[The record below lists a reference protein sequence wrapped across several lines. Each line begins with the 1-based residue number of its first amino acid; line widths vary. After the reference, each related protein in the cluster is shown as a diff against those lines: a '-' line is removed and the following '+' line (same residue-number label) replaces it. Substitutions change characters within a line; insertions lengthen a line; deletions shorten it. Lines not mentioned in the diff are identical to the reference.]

1 MEKRFVGE
9 SEVLKLAVYYFIIKE
24 TVDDK
29 TWFGIEVA
37 RGDDV
42 LTMRE
47 VTRDGN
53 ACIALLQTMIKGKV
67 TPLTAQYIVRDWIE
81 EQREKQEEN
90 LAISV

>member
-24 TVDDK
+24 TVDGK
-29 TWFGIEVA
+29 PRFGIEVA

-47 VTRDGN
+47 ITDDGN

-67 TPLTAQYIVRDWIE
+67 TPLTAQYIVQDWMAE
-81 EQREKQEEN
+81 RKEQEEN
-90 LAISV
+90 LMISV

>member
-24 TVDDK
+24 TVDSK
-29 TWFGIEVA
+29 TRFGIEVA

-42 LTMRE
+42 LTMRDI
-47 VTRDGN
+47 TGDGN

-67 TPLTAQYIVRDWIE
+67 TPLTAQYIVQDWME
-81 EQREKQEEN
+81 ERKEQEEN
-90 LAISV
+90 LMISV